1 MATSKPDDKL
11 TSIAPVTDD
20 DEDAP
25 TPQMNTQ
32 PQSPSDVQ
40 RDELSRAARTASAR
54 TTAATAPDPKDE
66 ADSNYR
72 SLLRLTGYKDEEV
85 IGYSATSQVIVTENG
100 GKYLLRKSGKTF
112 RRISGPLAP
121 SERPSETAEEDE

>member
-1 MATSKPDDKL
+1 MASTKPDDKL
-11 TSIAPVTDD
+11 TSISPVDD

-25 TPQMNTQ
+25 TPQQNTQ
-32 PQSPSDVQ
+32 PQAPTDVQ

-54 TTAATAPDPKDE
+54 STAASAPDPRDE
-66 ADSNYR
+66 ADAAYR
-72 SLLRLTGYKDEEV
+72 SLLKLTGYKDEEV
-85 IGYSATSQVIVTENG
+85 VGYNADSQVIVTENG
-100 GKYLLRKSGKTF
+100 GKYLLRRSGKSF